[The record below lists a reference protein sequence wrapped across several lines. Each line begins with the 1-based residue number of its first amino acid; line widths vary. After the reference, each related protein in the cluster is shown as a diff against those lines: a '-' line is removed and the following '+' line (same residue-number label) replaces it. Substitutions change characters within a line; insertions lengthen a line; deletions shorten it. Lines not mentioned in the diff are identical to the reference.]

1 MKLDPAPEWLSGSS
15 LLSSELKD
23 SRLVRSVMREIQF
36 SWEGTKEEIFVLV
49 GILLDVP
56 SKGYMPTFHFTSVPF
71 DT

>member
-1 MKLDPAPEWLSGSS
+1 MKFYPAHEWLSGSS

-23 SRLVRSVMREIQF
+23 SRLVGSVMREIQF

-49 GILLDVP
+49 GILDVP